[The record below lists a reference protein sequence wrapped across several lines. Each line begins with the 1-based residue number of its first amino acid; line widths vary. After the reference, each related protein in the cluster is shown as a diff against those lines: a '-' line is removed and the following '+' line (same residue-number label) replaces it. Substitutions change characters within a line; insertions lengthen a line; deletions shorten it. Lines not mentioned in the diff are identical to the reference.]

1 MSAVPTSSKRRL
13 LLASDRGDR
22 SSELAK
28 ILQTL
33 GEVDTIATSEIP
45 PFPKSDISGLVV
57 DINLR
62 SPESV
67 QMVRNRLRADVYSEM
82 PRLFVLQDALHHAT
96 MQAWALGATDTI
108 SRPFNADAILRRIH
122 AAFPD
127 SENFDA
133 TDRGKTL
140 NRGVAAAHAV
150 MIKIF
155 EKLPAG
161 VPLSFEDVT
170 QAETQIIKAI
180 RHCSLR
186 EWLTVIGCHHTDSY
200 RHCLF
205 ATGFAVAFSQH
216 LGMREDD
223 QRRLTRAAL
232 LHDVGKAFVP
242 VSILDKKGPLTD
254 EEVAEMR
261 QHPRRGYEA
270 LAKQGGFPPEMLD
283 VVLSHHELLD
293 GGGYPH
299 GLRGDQISDIVRLTT
314 IVDIYAALV
323 ENRAYRMPFTH
334 SKAFSMMEGIGK
346 KLDQQ
351 LLQAFRPIAFGC
363 Y

>member
-62 SPESV
+62 SRESV

-127 SENFDA
+127 SESFDA

-155 EKLPAG
+155 QKLPAG

-186 EWLTVIGCHHTDSY
+186 EWLTVIGCHHTDRY

>member
-127 SENFDA
+127 SESFDA

-155 EKLPAG
+155 QKLPAG

-186 EWLTVIGCHHTDSY
+186 EWLTVIGCHHTDRY